1 MTRNSK
7 PIIWT
12 GRALKILLIVFM
24 AFDASMKIIRAPLAV
39 KASESLGLNSSYLPV
54 LGIYMLIAA
63 ALYAIPK
70 TAVPGAVFITA
81 YLGGAVAITSSA
93 NLPGHPWLFPVVF
106 CVLLWIA
113 ESLQNPGFRMF
124 MADRRGV
131 SYKTS

>member
-1 MTRNSK
+1 
-7 PIIWT
+7 
-12 GRALKILLIVFM
+12 
-24 AFDASMKIIRAPLAV
+24 MKIIRAPLAV

-93 NLPGHPWLFPVVF
+93 NLPGHPLVVSCRF
-106 CVLLWIA
+106 LRPPLDCRIPA
-113 ESLQNPGFRMF
+113 KPRI
-124 MADRRGV
+124 
-131 SYKTS
+131 